1 MVKPYYLDK
10 ALCKIFCGISP
21 IWSSKFFV
29 EFIEI
34 LSFSI
39 CIEVKWQLLLY
50 ILMKLLQFRH
60 SFTCMTNGITLYQ
73 WDEEMTYLAS
83 THLSVGMFMLRY
95 VISMGMSISE
105 LAYIQLSANR
115 SDLIRK
121 ISITFII

>member
-50 ILMKLLQFRH
+50 ILIKLLQFRH

-73 WDEEMTYLAS
+73 WNEEMTYLAS
-83 THLSVGMFMLRY
+83 THLSVGMFMH